1 MRKGYEVKRLVW
13 GVNKRN
19 IEIYNGRGK
28 KLATISKDDLDID
41 QQIEIAKM
49 FCSSRKMFVALC
61 ACLVEFEKFGLE
73 RNDPMIEYICGALAF
88 TLDEKLTQRKTTKLK
103 KAA

>member
-1 MRKGYEVKRLVW
+1 MKKLVW

-28 KLATISKDDLDID
+28 KLATIAKDDLGID
-41 QQIEIAKM
+41 QQIQIAKM
-49 FCSSRKMFVALC
+49 FCASTQMRLALW
-61 ACLVEFEKFGLE
+61 ACLNEFEKFGLQDD
-73 RNDPMIEYICGALAF
+73 DPIVFCIQEALEMA
-88 TLDEKLTQRKTTKLK
+88 ENKVLTQRKTPRLK